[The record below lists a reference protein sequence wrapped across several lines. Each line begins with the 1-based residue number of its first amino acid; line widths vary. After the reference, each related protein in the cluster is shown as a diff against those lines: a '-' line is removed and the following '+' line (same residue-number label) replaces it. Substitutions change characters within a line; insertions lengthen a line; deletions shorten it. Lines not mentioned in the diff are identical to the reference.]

1 MTDKK
6 ENSMTNTANKELLIS
21 IERPWSWKSFF
32 FKWEWFLLVIFFL
45 VIVVNSLLSPYFL
58 SLSTFISTPAT
69 FLDKAF
75 IVFPMM
81 LVIMLGRIDVSVASN
96 VALSAVI
103 MAISYNVGLPMPLA
117 IVLCLVVGS
126 VGGAING
133 LIMVKFKEL
142 SFVIITLA
150 TMIIYRGIA
159 YILMGDQAAG
169 GFPKWF
175 SFLGWGSVMGIPFIV
190 ICFIVVA
197 VLFGFLLH
205 KTILGR
211 MVSGMGFNKTTCE
224 YSGIN
229 VNRITMIVFTLS
241 GLMAG
246 VTAIFLTSR
255 MGSTRPNVAMGYELE
270 VIAMVALGGVSTNG
284 GIGRIAGPILAVY
297 IFGYLSYGMGLANMQ
312 APVVLVVIGLLLI
325 LSVLAIK
332 VRSSVS
338 RKNTAV

>member
-1 MTDKK
+1 MTDKR
-6 ENSMTNTANKELLIS
+6 ESSMINTPNRKLQIS
-21 IERPWSWKSFF
+21 IERPWSWKRFF
-32 FKWEWFLLVIFFL
+32 FQWEWFLVVILFL

-58 SLSTFISTPAT
+58 SLSTFISTPST

-81 LVIMLGRIDVSVASN
+81 LVIMLGRIDISVGSN

-103 MAISYNVGLPMPLA
+103 MAISYNAGLPMPLA
-117 IVLCLVVGS
+117 IVLCLVAGS
-126 VGGAING
+126 AGGALNG
-133 LIMVKFKEL
+133 LLMVKFKEL
-142 SFVIITLA
+142 SFVIITLS

-159 YILMGDQAAG
+159 YILLGDQAAG

-175 SFLGWGSVMGIPFIV
+175 SFLGWGSIMGIPFIV
-190 ICFIVVA
+190 ICFIAAA
-197 VLFGFLLH
+197 VLFGLLLH
-205 KTILGR
+205 KTSFGR
-211 MVSGMGFNKTTCE
+211 IVSGMGFNKTTCE
-224 YSGIN
+224 YSGIK
-229 VNRITMIVFTLS
+229 VNRVTMIVFTLA

-246 VTAIFLTSR
+246 VTAIFLSSR

-270 VIAMVALGGVSTNG
+270 VIAMVVLGGVSTSG
-284 GIGRIAGPILAVY
+284 GIGRIAGPILAVF

-332 VRSSVS
+332 VRFSVS
-338 RKNTAV
+338 RKNSAV